1 MLDNFD
7 RYSINLKIFLKIEE
21 NFEKQT
27 FKNLRNSLKAEH
39 EKKFVLLHY
48 NL

>member
-27 FKNLRNSLKAEH
+27 FKNLNSLKAEH
-39 EKKFVLLHY
+39 EKKIRAFTL
-48 NL
+48 